1 MRARRVRPGMLHIII
16 HSKAGRRAMDADG
29 AHKCVLIKTIIRR
42 RDVGSDE
49 RAATYAFLL
58 CAARSARSSPPSQ
71 RRSARRQRSK
81 LQLCRL
87 PHDVIQHIARL
98 AYASPY
104 VAEFTTDWNRPWT
117 FDYLMR
123 NRLMELD
130 CRMSELAV
138 TSVSFHGSES
148 FNHLALARP
157 IINSLVYLEFT
168 LSIVW
173 FGTCFYCQYGG
184 SAMMLRFFMEEDELG
199 NELTGDPQDD
209 ARVGL
214 FVDDQF
220 YGVPA
225 FGNNWSYH
233 EDPVTVGLLVDTV
246 RGCVTFHMN
255 DIDGPCLPLGGSDW
269 KQSGVF
275 VYVADFV
282 KSPSLDDDYPTEV
295 TVSTPPCPPSL
306 LRAAVPKSADEH
318 TADASLT
325 HVRGDHHVTEIA
337 RRDLGRAFDNFM

>member
-1 MRARRVRPGMLHIII
+1 MLHINVHKINL
-16 HSKAGRRAMDADG
+16 AGLARQSMDASQALD
-29 AHKCVLIKTIIRR
+29 CVLIKSIIRR

-71 RRSARRQRSK
+71 RRSAGTRRQRSK
-81 LQLCRL
+81 HQLCRL

-117 FDYLMR
+117 FDYLLR

-138 TSVSFHGSES
+138 TSVSFHADES
-148 FNHLALARP
+148 LDHLALARP

-168 LSIVW
+168 LSPVW
-173 FGTCFYCQYGG
+173 FGTCFLCQYGG
-184 SAMMLRFFMEEDELG
+184 SAMMLRFFMEEDEHG
-199 NELTGDPQDD
+199 DQLTGDPEDD

-225 FGNNWSYH
+225 FGNNWTYL
-233 EDPVTVGLLVDTV
+233 EDTVTVGLLVDTV

-275 VYVADFV
+275 VYVSDFV
-282 KSPSLDDDYPTEV
+282 DSPSLDDYTTEV

-318 TADASLT
+318 TADASLI
-325 HVRGDHHVTEIA
+325 HVPDDHQAHENA
-337 RRDLGRAFDNFM
+337 RRDLATAFDSFM

>member
-1 MRARRVRPGMLHIII
+1 
-16 HSKAGRRAMDADG
+16 MDAG
-29 AHKCVLIKTIIRR
+29 EALACVLIKSIIRR

-117 FDYLMR
+117 FDYLLR

-220 YGVPA
+220 YRVPT

-233 EDPVTVGLLVDTV
+233 EYPVTVGLLVDTV

-282 KSPSLDDDYPTEV
+282 RSPSLDDPPTEV

-306 LRAAVPKSADEH
+306 LRAAVPTSADEH